1 MGWILLS
8 TGVLATWAGWWA
20 IRAQGV
26 SIWRVMPP
34 IYAVLGIIG
43 VLLKP
48 DPGGRPRAWYGWVGG
63 HVAPFLL
70 VGLASGVA
78 LFVATRIA
86 VRVLVRWEAF
96 ARQTRE
102 QYEPAASVSLA
113 TALAL
118 SLVTLAGE
126 ELLWRWAVQQGFGV
140 DAALATGMAL
150 GGYVVANL
158 ASGSLP
164 ILAGAL
170 VGGALWGVLSWVTGG
185 VLAPLA
191 SHAVWTALMVVL
203 PPPAARGKMD
213 A

>member
-1 MGWILLS
+1 MAWILLS

-20 IRAQGV
+20 IRVQGV

-34 IYAVLGIIG
+34 IYAVLGVAG

-48 DPGGRPRAWYGWVGG
+48 DPGGRPRAWYGWVGEP
-63 HVAPFLL
+63 VTSFLV
-70 VGLASGVA
+70 VGLVSGLA

-102 QYEPAASVSLA
+102 QYEPAASVSRA

-118 SLVTLAGE
+118 SLVTLTGE

-158 ASGSLP
+158 PSGSLP

-170 VGGALWGVLSWVTGG
+170 VGGALWGVLSWLSGG

-191 SHAVWTALMVVL
+191 SHAVWTCLMVVL
-203 PPPAARGKMD
+203 PPPAARGKMEP
-213 A
+213 